1 MKLYVRYKK
10 NGRWTWRPATA
21 QDILEPAALEESGA
35 ELHSEGTRKLVEGD
49 ATDET
54 EMS

>member
-10 NGRWTWRPATA
+10 DGKWTWRPATA
-21 QDILEPAALEESGA
+21 DDIAMSIEHEVWIELLNLEETKKWI
-35 ELHSEGTRKLVEGD
+35 EWVENY
-49 ATDET
+49 ET

>member
-10 NGRWTWRPATA
+10 NGKWTWRPATA
-21 QDILEPAALEESGA
+21 KDILQRFDLEESGA

-54 EMS
+54 KMS

>member
-10 NGRWTWRPATA
+10 DGKWTWRPATA
-21 QDILEPAALEESGA
+21 KDILQRIELEELGA
-35 ELHSEGTRKLVEGD
+35 ELHSEETRKLVEGD

-54 EMS
+54 EMP

>member
-10 NGRWTWRPATA
+10 DGKWTWRPATA
-21 QDILEPAALEESGA
+21 QDILQRVALEESGA

-49 ATDET
+49 ATNET
-54 EMS
+54 KVS

>member
-10 NGRWTWRPATA
+10 NGKWTWRPATA
-21 QDILEPAALEESGA
+21 QDILQQAALEESGA
-35 ELHSEGTRKLVEGD
+35 ELHTEGTRKLVEGG

-54 EMS
+54 NVS